1 MQNELSGQFGN
12 RRHVDATP
20 VSAHTP
26 RRETTYG
33 GFVGSRYQTSTAP
46 HVHDKH
52 HAVLTH
58 ARPAHTMPATLLSS
72 SSQTHAM
79 LCRVRQQNPASGV
92 SGRHAVGGRGA
103 VVLRSATFTRPR
115 GNARRV
121 VVPHAQARGEPPR
134 AVKQDAA
141 IADIAPKQLPVE
153 QRKVR
158 ISRSRNRR
166 GDADGCAARSVLRF
180 GDRGDYSG
188 HESNEIRAA
197 RAEGTVA
204 PAGTARAPARGCRLS
219 TPGIR
224 EYIPF
229 PARTTRRAFI
239 ARRSQRP
246 LGKSPT
252 DLFVHPTRSHHD
264 HPSVILLPDP
274 RGSGVEVRGRC
285 G

>member
-1 MQNELSGQFGN
+1 MEACVSRPPPRAGKRAYLKARDHV
-12 RRHVDATP
+12 RRVRWFALRDFHASTRTRQP
-20 VSAHTP
+20 
-26 RRETTYG
+26 
-33 GFVGSRYQTSTAP
+33 SRSSP
-46 HVHDKH
+46 
-52 HAVLTH
+52 
-58 ARPAHTMPATLLSS
+58 RPAHTMPANIVSS

-79 LCRVRQQNPASGV
+79 HRRVRQQNPASGV

-103 VVLRSATFTRPR
+103 VVLRSAAFTRPR
-115 GNARRV
+115 GNACRV

-141 IADIAPKQLPVE
+141 IADLAPKQLPVE

-158 ISRSRNRR
+158 NPPSRTRR
-166 GDADGCAARSVLRF
+166 GDADGCAARSVLVF

-204 PAGTARAPARGCRLS
+204 PAGTARAPARGCRLYPS
-219 TPGIR
+219 GIR
-224 EYIPF
+224 EDILF

-239 ARRSQRP
+239 ARRSQR
-246 LGKSPT
+246 LLEKSLT
-252 DLFVHPTRSHHD
+252 DLFDHPTRSHHD
-264 HPSVILLPDP
+264 RPSVILLPDP
-274 RGSGVEVRGRC
+274 RGSGVEVRGRR

>member
-1 MQNELSGQFGN
+1 
-12 RRHVDATP
+12 
-20 VSAHTP
+20 
-26 RRETTYG
+26 
-33 GFVGSRYQTSTAP
+33 
-46 HVHDKH
+46 
-52 HAVLTH
+52 
-58 ARPAHTMPATLLSS
+58 MPATLLSS

-166 GDADGCAARSVLRF
+166 GDADGCAARSVLGF
-180 GDRGDYSG
+180 GNRGDYSG

-204 PAGTARAPARGCRLS
+204 PAGTRARARAGARMRLY

-224 EYIPF
+224 EDILF
-229 PARTTRRAFI
+229 RARTTRRAFI
-239 ARRSQRP
+239 ARRSQRL

-274 RGSGVEVRGRC
+274 RGSGVEVRGRR

>member
-46 HVHDKH
+46 HAHDNH

-141 IADIAPKQLPVE
+141 IADLAPKQLPVE

-166 GDADGCAARSVLRF
+166 GDADGCAARSVLGF

-188 HESNEIRAA
+188 HVSNEIRAA

-204 PAGTARAPARGCRLS
+204 PAGTARAPARGCRLYP
-219 TPGIR
+219 PGTR
-224 EYIPF
+224 EDILF

-239 ARRSQRP
+239 ARRSQR
-246 LGKSPT
+246 LLEKSLT
-252 DLFVHPTRSHHD
+252 DLFDHPTRSHHD
-264 HPSVILLPDP
+264 RPSVILLPDP
-274 RGSGVEVRGRC
+274 RGSGVEVRGRR